1 MKRKK
6 QFGKPLF
13 SKKEII
19 TINIVV
25 LLSNQKQS
33 WMKKNIVN
41 NSGKKK
47 IKYLLSVGCYFKIDQ
62 NLQME
67 INYNKTA

>member
-25 LLSNQKQS
+25 LFSNQKQS

-41 NSGKKK
+41 NSGKK
-47 IKYLLSVGCYFKIDQ
+47 
-62 NLQME
+62 
-67 INYNKTA
+67 NK